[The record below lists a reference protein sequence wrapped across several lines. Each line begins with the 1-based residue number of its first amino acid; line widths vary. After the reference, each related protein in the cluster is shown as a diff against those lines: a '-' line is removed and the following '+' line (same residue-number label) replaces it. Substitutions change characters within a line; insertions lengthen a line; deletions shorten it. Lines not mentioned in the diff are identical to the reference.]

1 MTMRSRQI
9 LVAMGIVILAIWLVG
24 TWAGSTNPA
33 PTPSIGPSPTG
44 AIGSGA
50 FTFEPSDSLAPTST
64 TEP

>member
-9 LVAMGIVILAIWLVG
+9 LVAMGIVILAIWLIG
-24 TWAGSTNPA
+24 TWAGSTSPA

-50 FTFEPSDSLAPTST
+50 TFEPSDNLVPAST
-64 TEP
+64 TTP